1 MGCFSMS
8 GKGVGSLSRR
18 RKVGTGFFTLD
29 EATEIQQ
36 AASTATG
43 NGSASLSASVEHICI
58 DYLEITRQLN
68 PSTIQD
74 IKKAA
79 NTDSLCEAITV
90 LALQHHEIMAK

>member
-1 MGCFSMS
+1 MS

-58 DYLEITRQLN
+58 DYLEIIRKLD
-68 PSTIQD
+68 PSKIQQ
-74 IKKAA
+74 IKTTA
-79 NTDSLCEAITV
+79 NTNSLCEAVVI
-90 LALQHHEIMAK
+90 LALQHHEIIAE

>member
-1 MGCFSMS
+1 MS

-58 DYLEITRQLN
+58 DYLEILRKIP
-68 PSTIQD
+68 PSKIQE
-74 IKKAA
+74 IKQAA
-79 NTDSLCEAITV
+79 HTNSLCEAVTV
-90 LALQHHEIMAK
+90 LALQHHERMAE

>member
-1 MGCFSMS
+1 MS
-8 GKGVGSLSRR
+8 GKGVGNLSRR

-43 NGSASLSASVEHICI
+43 NGSASLSASIEHICI
-58 DYLEITRQLN
+58 DYLEIIRQVS
-68 PSTIQD
+68 PSKILE